1 MKAKRALS
9 SQHQRSQHQR
19 VAGAS
24 SVPMTSDGIEAF
36 ADELHASATAM
47 TEETDADPISQSW
60 LGRWDAVVNTSPFS
74 DGAGQPLGLLPLVNA
89 IRAPQPVI
97 NPTTD
102 FSRPNPFHSR
112 MQKLWDDGQTR
123 WHSANETRP

>member
-60 LGRWDAVVNTSPFS
+60 LGRWGGFVNTSPFS
-74 DGAGQPLGLLPLVNA
+74 HGAGQPPGPLALVTPLRPA
-89 IRAPQPVI
+89 APVSKP
-97 NPTTD
+97 
-102 FSRPNPFHSR
+102 
-112 MQKLWDDGQTR
+112 
-123 WHSANETRP
+123 